1 MSAPDNELLAKVV
14 QSLSQP
20 SVDAEGAATGSILGV
35 AAASYGS
42 RPDEEENT
50 VPTGFDPRAAAL
62 FEAVVEAAFLVAN
75 ADGEFDADERAAFE
89 DVVVKASGKN
99 VDARQV
105 QALLADLA
113 ELLDEDGLD
122 TRIKMIGRTV
132 TNQMH
137 QREVLRVAALLA
149 HISGGV
155 SDVEKNVLNSLAGAF
170 DLEESTVSD
179 AIASAEK
186 TLAS

>member
-20 SVDAEGAATGSILGV
+20 SVDADGAETGSILGV

-62 FEAVVEAAFLVAN
+62 FEAVVEAAYLVAN
-75 ADGEFDADERAAFE
+75 ADGEFDADERVAFE
-89 DVVVKASGKN
+89 GVVVKASGEN

-113 ELLDEDGLD
+113 ELLEEDGQE
-122 TRIKMIGRTV
+122 TRVKMIGRTV
-132 TNQMH
+132 TNQVH

-155 SDVEKNVLNSLAGAF
+155 SDVEKGVLQSLAGAF
-170 DLEESTVSD
+170 DLDDVAVSD
-179 AIASAEK
+179 AISSAEK
-186 TLAS
+186 SLAS

>member
-20 SVDAEGAATGSILGV
+20 CVDADGSATGSILGV

-42 RPDEEENT
+42 RPDEEET
-50 VPTGFDPRAAAL
+50 TIPTGFDPRAAVL

-75 ADGEFDADERAAFE
+75 ADGDFDADERAAFE
-89 DVVVKASGKN
+89 GVVVKASGDN

-105 QALLADLA
+105 QALLADLS
-113 ELLDEDGLD
+113 ELLEEDGLD
-122 TRIKMIGRTV
+122 TRIKMIGRAV
-132 TNQMH
+132 TNQIH

-155 SDVEKNVLNSLAGAF
+155 SDVEKNVLDALAAAF
-170 DLEESTVSD
+170 DLDETTVPD
-179 AIASAEK
+179 AISAAEK
-186 TLAS
+186 SLAS

>member
-20 SVDAEGAATGSILGV
+20 SLDAAGEATGSILGV

-42 RPDEEENT
+42 RPDEEET
-50 VPTGFDPRAAAL
+50 TIPTGFDPRAAVL

-89 DVVVKASGKN
+89 DVVVRASGEK

-105 QALLADLA
+105 QALLGDLA

-122 TRIKMIGRTV
+122 TRIKMIGRAV
-132 TNQMH
+132 SNQVH

-155 SDVEKNVLNSLAGAF
+155 SDVEKNVLDALAGAF
-170 DLEESTVSD
+170 DLDESTVVG
-179 AIASAEK
+179 AIADAEK
-186 TLAS
+186 SLAS

>member
-20 SVDAEGAATGSILGV
+20 SVDADGSATGSILGV

-75 ADGEFDADERAAFE
+75 ADGEFDEGEQAAFQS
-89 DVVVKASGKN
+89 VVVQAAGKS
-99 VDARQV
+99 VEERQV

-113 ELLDEDGLD
+113 ELLEEDGLD

-132 TNQMH
+132 TNQIH

-155 SDVEKNVLNSLAGAF
+155 SDVEKNVLNSLAQAF
-170 DLEESTVSD
+170 DLDDAAVSD
-179 AIASAEK
+179 AIAAAEK
-186 TLAS
+186 SLAS